1 MAQAVHNIKNKSQ
14 PMSVPDI
21 RRLLLRASSVLASS
35 PSIDSDIIHYLVEL
49 PMAAFTPL
57 SIAAGVDAWTWLLRQ
72 RPEAEIAV
80 MGEISAGWLET
91 IRASKGMFSTNMNYR
106 DPFESPIEYA
116 PSDKKV
122 LDLELAKA
130 RKLLRPHLLLIQ
142 VLSSQFQAV
151 KYREPGIMVSL
162 IRLMMRSLAAHQKM
176 R

>member
-1 MAQAVHNIKNKSQ
+1 MDN
-14 PMSVPDI
+14 
-21 RRLLLRASSVLASS
+21 
-35 PSIDSDIIHYLVEL
+35 DIIHYLIEL
-49 PMAAFTPL
+49 PMAAFSPL

-91 IRASKGMFSTNMNYR
+91 IRSSKGLFSTSMNYR
-106 DPFESPIEYA
+106 DPFESPVEYA

-122 LDLELAKA
+122 MDLELAKA
-130 RKLLRPHLLLIQ
+130 RKLLRPHLLLVQ
-142 VLSSQFQAV
+142 VLSSQFQAI

-162 IRLMMRSLAAHQKM
+162 IRLMMRSLAAHKKM